1 MLVIVAVAFAPAV
14 RRVDRLPLGV
24 L

>member
-1 MLVIVAVAFAPAV
+1 MRVIVAVAFAPAV